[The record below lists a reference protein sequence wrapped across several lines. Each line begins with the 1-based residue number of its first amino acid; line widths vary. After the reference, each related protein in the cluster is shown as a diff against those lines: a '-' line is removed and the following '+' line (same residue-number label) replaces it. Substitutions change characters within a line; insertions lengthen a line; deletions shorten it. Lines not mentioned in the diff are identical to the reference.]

1 MLRQH
6 NGHGRDKNNF
16 KQIANKK
23 ERERKKR
30 IDAREKDRDKT
41 IDSKIHAKLDRE
53 GATNKDI

>member
-23 ERERKKR
+23 ERKKR

-41 IDSKIHAKLDRE
+41 TDSKIHAKLDRE